1 MQRLRGIQGGFCAG
15 TGACSARPSSQDAAI
30 LLLDRECPRRSPV
43 HRRSRAGSPRPGLQ
57 GAASMSLG
65 AWASSLSSQ
74 WESPP
79 CPYPCV
85 LADLICGPPP
95 APEGLGLQHLQQKG
109 GSGVLPVQGEQPEPT
124 PQLSREGSPR
134 LAGTTT
140 TAIRSLSRDCLL
152 PDPWPLPDSRCAWGL
167 WGGPW
172 SYLNTSPS
180 PSCSL
185 PPSKLYER
193 GCWL

>member
-79 CPYPCV
+79 CPHPCV

-124 PQLSREGSPR
+124 PQLSREGSQARRDHHHSYQKPVPR
-134 LAGTTT
+134 LPSARPLASARQQVCVG
-140 TAIRSLSRDCLL
+140 ALGWSMVVSQHL
-152 PDPWPLPDSRCAWGL
+152 PFAFL
-167 WGGPW
+167 
-172 SYLNTSPS
+172 
-180 PSCSL
+180 
-185 PPSKLYER
+185 
-193 GCWL
+193 